1 MLGMCF
7 CIIAT
12 VDLSASPSDVKWEA
26 LSSVM
31 APGLTSGGSVAILYG
46 YVAAAIGAGFV
57 AASLSEI
64 GSIWPT
70 SGGQYH
76 WAAELS
82 PPRMRPLISWYAGW
96 LANAALW
103 LSCLSAG
110 FAAATQINA
119 YIIVCNPD
127 FVPERYQTV
136 LM

>member
-12 VDLSASPSDVKWEA
+12 VDLSACPSDVKWEA

-70 SGGQYH
+70 SGG
-76 WAAELS
+76 
-82 PPRMRPLISWYAGW
+82 
-96 LANAALW
+96 
-103 LSCLSAG
+103 
-110 FAAATQINA
+110 
-119 YIIVCNPD
+119 
-127 FVPERYQTV
+127 
-136 LM
+136 

>member
-1 MLGMCF
+1 MRSSFMMLMRPNLQHWERSARCLPVNDSHLEEMARNFNIFSMLGMCF

-12 VDLSASPSDVKWEA
+12 VDLSACPSDVKWEA

-70 SGGQYH
+70 SGG
-76 WAAELS
+76 
-82 PPRMRPLISWYAGW
+82 
-96 LANAALW
+96 
-103 LSCLSAG
+103 
-110 FAAATQINA
+110 
-119 YIIVCNPD
+119 
-127 FVPERYQTV
+127 
-136 LM
+136 